1 MFYCMF
7 EQSGTFK
14 NEFKNLGYEA
24 IDLDIMNEF
33 GATDRQLDLF
43 QEIENGYDGKPSI
56 FDSITTD
63 DMIIAF
69 FPCTRFEA
77 YTPLLARAESNQ
89 LRNIGLEQ
97 KLEYS
102 RRIFNEVNHMYQ
114 LWIKMWLICLRGGLR
129 LVCENPCTQPHIL
142 TQFFP
147 VKPSVIHKDRTL
159 YGDYYK
165 KPTQYWFL
173 NCSPRNNFL
182 FENLQSCC
190 SDIKRIDAIA
200 GSGKKR
206 AIERSMIS
214 SKYANRFIRE
224 HIIDLYEERKDDN

>member
-14 NEFKNLGYEA
+14 NEFKKLGYEA

-77 YTPLLARAESNQ
+77 YMPLLARAESNQ
-89 LRNIGLEQ
+89 LRNVSLEQ

-102 RRIFNEVNHMYQ
+102 RKIFSEVNHMYQ
-114 LWIKMWLICLRGGLR
+114 LWIKMWLVCLRGGAAPR
-129 LVCENPCTQPHIL
+129 MR
-142 TQFFP
+142 
-147 VKPSVIHKDRTL
+147 KPLHTTPYPYTVL
-159 YGDYYK
+159 
-165 KPTQYWFL
+165 
-173 NCSPRNNFL
+173 
-182 FENLQSCC
+182 SC
-190 SDIKRIDAIA
+190 KAIC
-200 GSGKKR
+200 
-206 AIERSMIS
+206 
-214 SKYANRFIRE
+214 YP
-224 HIIDLYEERKDDN
+224 